1 MQIQSVPILTQKQND
16 IAACLKRFRV
26 LSAGRRFGKTVLAI
40 EEMIGVAVAAPDRK
54 VAYIAPTFQQ
64 ARDICWE
71 QLKKRCAPIVVE
83 ANETQ
88 LKLTIKTQGG
98 GTSTIV
104 LKSWDAIE
112 SLRGQF
118 FHFLVL
124 DEVAMYRNFWVGW
137 QEVLRPALT
146 DTKGGA
152 LFISTPKGFNHFYDL
167 YNLHAKDDNFASF
180 HATTYDNPH
189 IDPVEV
195 DEARRQLTE
204 DRFFQ
209 EYMADF
215 RKMEGLVYKE
225 FSRQVNVYDDLTAR
239 KPLAMT
245 YAGIDFGYTNPT
257 AMLKIEHDIDNHFW
271 VSFEWVKREKLMPEI
286 IEQAKHLGA
295 STFYPDPAEPDRIEE
310 LRRAGINCHEVSKDV
325 EAGIDSVRTLIKQG
339 RLHVHKDCINTISE
353 FETYRYQD
361 AKADRNAP
369 EEPVKENDHCLDAL
383 RYVIHMVARNVAS
396 YAEEELLG
404 VY

>member
-1 MQIQSVPILTQKQND
+1 MQIQSVPILTPKQND

-26 LSAGRRFGKTVLAI
+26 LVAGRRFGKTVLAV
-40 EEMIGVAVAAPDRK
+40 EEMIGVAVSAPDRK

-71 QLKKRCAPIVVE
+71 QLKKRCAPIIVE

-88 LKLTIKTQGG
+88 LKLTIRTQGN

-146 DTKGGA
+146 DTKGGT

-167 YNLHAKDDNFASF
+167 YNLHLKDDNFASF

-189 IDPVEV
+189 IDPAEV

-204 DRFFQ
+204 DRFWQ
-209 EYMADF
+209 EYMGDF

-225 FSRQVNVYDDLTAR
+225 FDRNVHVYDDLTPR
-239 KPLAMT
+239 RPVSMV
-245 YAGIDFGYTNPT
+245 YAGIDFGFTNPT
-257 AMLKIEHDIDNHFW
+257 ALLKVEHDSDNHFW

-286 IEQAKHLGA
+286 IEQAKLVVA
-295 STFYPDPAEPDRIEE
+295 NTYYPDPAEPDRIEE
-310 LRRAGINCHEVSKDV
+310 LSRAGVNCHDVSKDV
-325 EAGIDSVRTLIKQG
+325 EAGIDTVRAIIKQN
-339 RLHVHKDCINTISE
+339 RLHVHKSCVNLINE
-353 FETYRYQD
+353 FETYRYED
-361 AKADRNAP
+361 SKPDRNAP
-369 EEPVKENDHCLDAL
+369 EKPVKDNDHCLDAL
-383 RYVIHMVARNVAS
+383 RYVLHMVARNVPVI
-396 YAEEELLG
+396 EEELLG